1 MIVIVIVIVM
11 VRVVVVI
18 VAVVAG
24 VIMFY
29 WILGYHRTLN
39 KSTKYEPNFLR
50 GSHVGFIFVEFANIQ
65 LSLETCWKRDKI

>member
-11 VRVVVVI
+11 VRVVVVVI

-39 KSTKYEPNFLR
+39 KSTKYEPNER
-50 GSHVGFIFVEFANIQ
+50 
-65 LSLETCWKRDKI
+65 

>member
-1 MIVIVIVIVM
+1 MIAIAVVIVIVIVI

-29 WILGYHRTLN
+29 WILGYHKTLN
-39 KSTKYEPNFLR
+39 KSTKYDPNL
-50 GSHVGFIFVEFANIQ
+50 
-65 LSLETCWKRDKI
+65 L